1 MSQRH
6 CRVCIVAVLLAVALP
21 PGARAGEPAKL
32 RLDDSFPA
40 DVRRDLQTVAE
51 DVLDAARRR
60 MPGQPPAGERPL
72 VLAYRAAGPMTNS
85 TDDPTIY
92 RLYLSEKGRD
102 YVRFTY
108 QLAHELGHVM
118 LDPRRSNGLI
128 ETLAVALSLQILDDM
143 TDRWERDPPR
153 DHWQS
158 YAPEFRKYRVRTE
171 KSHLDKFPLE
181 VQALVERKSWPEL
194 ALYLRY
200 RRADQ
205 DRDMNERDLNHL
217 GAIALRSAEVDWK
230 EFIGLAGQTS
240 PSPKEDRRY
249 RSDLQI
255 DPKRLPASVAR
266 FGRNHPADFLVA
278 EFDKRPTVKEGLVL
292 GSGSHWLWLLER
304 DAIDGAELER
314 IMGKYQPAALRWE
327 RGSGKGRP

>member
-1 MSQRH
+1 PS
-6 CRVCIVAVLLAVALP
+6 
-21 PGARAGEPAKL
+21 
-32 RLDDSFPA
+32 
-40 DVRRDLQTVAE
+40 
-51 DVLDAARRR
+51 
-60 MPGQPPAGERPL
+60 
-72 VLAYRAAGPMTNS
+72 
-85 TDDPTIY
+85 IY
-92 RLYLSEKGRD
+92 RIHLSEKGRD

-143 TDRWERDPPR
+143 TDRWERDPPH

-171 KSHLDKFPLE
+171 KSHLEKFPLE

-217 GAIALRSAEVDWK
+217 GAIALRSVEVDWK
-230 EFIGLAGQTS
+230 EF
-240 PSPKEDRRY
+240 
-249 RSDLQI
+249 
-255 DPKRLPASVAR
+255 
-266 FGRNHPADFLVA
+266 
-278 EFDKRPTVKEGLVL
+278 
-292 GSGSHWLWLLER
+292 
-304 DAIDGAELER
+304 
-314 IMGKYQPAALRWE
+314 
-327 RGSGKGRP
+327 